1 MYPLGQRKR
10 KKRIGLAS
18 IGEISD
24 VNGAA
29 GFPTSI

>member
-24 VNGAA
+24 VNGTTD
-29 GFPTSI
+29 FLTSI